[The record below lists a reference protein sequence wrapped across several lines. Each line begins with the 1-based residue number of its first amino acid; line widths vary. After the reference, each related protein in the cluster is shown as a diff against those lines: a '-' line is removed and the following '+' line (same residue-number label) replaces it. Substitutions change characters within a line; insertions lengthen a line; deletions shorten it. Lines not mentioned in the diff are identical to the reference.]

1 MLIQLNE
8 EEQEF
13 LCKEISKKNKA
24 DDLVLK
30 IFKYITIVMS
40 LTFILLAS
48 PIIKV
53 LVIGMDLLMAFIW
66 RKTIEVERLCRQN
79 VEKHLE
85 HKTYLVD
92 KRNDYEL
99 LTETSTHTDSDGDRN
114 THVTY
119 KVSLLTELGEV
130 QANIPKQLYTK
141 NKLKKDDLYFIW
153 IDKEQFEEPT
163 HLYDNKLKE
172 IRVPYMVL
180 GSLRVEVNG

>member
-66 RKTIEVERLCRQN
+66 RKTIEVERLCR
-79 VEKHLE
+79 
-85 HKTYLVD
+85 
-92 KRNDYEL
+92 
-99 LTETSTHTDSDGDRN
+99 
-114 THVTY
+114 
-119 KVSLLTELGEV
+119 
-130 QANIPKQLYTK
+130 
-141 NKLKKDDLYFIW
+141 
-153 IDKEQFEEPT
+153 
-163 HLYDNKLKE
+163 
-172 IRVPYMVL
+172 
-180 GSLRVEVNG
+180 